1 MRRVV
6 IAGVSARAAAESAAR
21 AGFDVTAIDAFADL
35 DQHPAV
41 QSRSIPRPF
50 TARAAARAARS
61 IDCDAVAYLSNFE
74 NHPVDVRTLA
84 AGRELWG
91 NPPAVLRRVRDPMCL
106 ARALRDRG
114 IAGPEV
120 RLPPTR
126 VARRR
131 ASPTAVADAM
141 AVRRSF
147 MRRRKQSEGGR
158 PDTTGDVHNP
168 DTTTDHPDWLV
179 KPLASGGGH
188 AVRPWH
194 RGIPVPRDCYL
205 QELIAGTPGSVV
217 FVAAAGRA
225 APLGVSHQLIGDRAF
240 GATGCQYC
248 GNILAPAR
256 DDDALVDA
264 ACTLARAVSE
274 EFGLAGVNGIDF
286 VARDGRPYAVEVNP
300 RWTAS
305 MELVERAYGLSVF
318 ASHAA
323 ACADGTLP
331 DFDLVQA
338 RRGPRA
344 AGKAVVFAREDVTI
358 GDTYAWI
365 GDATVRD
372 VPHPGERI
380 HAGRPVCTVFAAG
393 DDRASCYVALV
404 RRADRVYAE
413 LAGWNNIRSL
423 L

>member
-131 ASPTAVADAM
+131 SAEASC
-141 AVRRSF
+141 
-147 MRRRKQSEGGR
+147 EGGSRAKAGGRTR
-158 PDTTGDVHNP
+158 PAMFTIRIRRPTILTG
-168 DTTTDHPDWLV
+168 
-179 KPLASGGGH
+179 S
-188 AVRPWH
+188 
-194 RGIPVPRDCYL
+194 
-205 QELIAGTPGSVV
+205 
-217 FVAAAGRA
+217 
-225 APLGVSHQLIGDRAF
+225 
-240 GATGCQYC
+240 
-248 GNILAPAR
+248 
-256 DDDALVDA
+256 
-264 ACTLARAVSE
+264 
-274 EFGLAGVNGIDF
+274 
-286 VARDGRPYAVEVNP
+286 
-300 RWTAS
+300 
-305 MELVERAYGLSVF
+305 
-318 ASHAA
+318 
-323 ACADGTLP
+323 
-331 DFDLVQA
+331 
-338 RRGPRA
+338 
-344 AGKAVVFAREDVTI
+344 
-358 GDTYAWI
+358 
-365 GDATVRD
+365 
-372 VPHPGERI
+372 
-380 HAGRPVCTVFAAG
+380 
-393 DDRASCYVALV
+393 
-404 RRADRVYAE
+404 
-413 LAGWNNIRSL
+413 
-423 L
+423 